1 MSWGSTAEFFAMG
14 GRAAFVWGSL
24 AVVALCL
31 IVEPLTVRARHRR
44 ALAELKR
51 GRGTTREVTREATA

>member
-1 MSWGSTAEFFAMG
+1 MG

-51 GRGTTREVTREATA
+51 GRGATREVTREATA